1 MAKEISIIIRAK
13 NAVAAGLAKAG
24 AMFKSFGASVKN
36 IGAGLLS
43 FGKKAAI
50 GFGAAIGALGVL
62 MKKAEEFNQSISQIA
77 TLTEVSKGKVAKEV
91 RAMSA
96 EFGMAKDELTKGLYD
111 ALSAGVPK
119 DNVFDF
125 MRTAAKTARAG
136 ASSTAEAVDF
146 LTTAINAYGFD
157 AAQAGRVSDILFA
170 TVKLGKTTVS
180 ELAANFAQV
189 APLAS
194 ASGIAFEQV
203 MAAAASLTKQGTPTA
218 QAMTQIRAAII
229 AMNRELGDGWA
240 ASMTLQE
247 GMQLMADKAGGSA
260 DALRGLTG
268 RVEGALAIMALTG
281 KGAAGAA
288 KDLAEVANS
297 AGAMNDA
304 FKKTKDDAAM
314 AKFLQA
320 LHNISLAAGD
330 VALKFL
336 GPMLERASKAAA
348 SFAEKIAILTDT
360 EKFKQTQKAMEGIVS
375 ALLKG
380 GAARGDALKAVAD
393 VIVEGF
399 KLAASSA
406 VSILM
411 KAAPAIGK
419 LIGAGAMAAMETLK
433 PVSLADLENAYVD
446 TVREYWEAGAGQKI
460 YQERD
465 GELIAGQAFRDNKG
479 DVRFIAHDVEKWTDD
494 DVALLKSI
502 VTKRRNEETMKR
514 MGIAGEGIPLDTSDL
529 DSALA
534 RLMAL
539 SEKYASE
546 SKGEGSGE
554 GEGEGAPLSV
564 SGSGAGTQYNPTGTL
579 RNALEFAREQ
589 EAAQKEAVE
598 NAAKYEE
605 LVRRRFFDK
614 QFRKEE
620 QDAAR
625 QWVKEDRMI
634 ERALEKE
641 KKGITGAS
649 IARAKEIQEAREQTK
664 KENER
669 LEKAA
674 AARAALEDQLADAAL
689 ETAENTLAT
698 KDAVDALRGDLTGGG

>member
-24 AMFKSFGASVKN
+24 AMFKSFGASVKK

-111 ALSAGVPK
+111 ALSASVPK

-380 GAARGDALKAVAD
+380 GETRWETLGAITNVLKAALAVAVENAVDLLKSAAPTIGKMIGLGAQAVWDAFKPQRPTIDEVRTAAGQLGIQTDEAGGVKLRGVGGLTKDQRNALDRQIKLNRLQKTTDALKEDNLEAMTEAD
-393 VIVEGF
+393 IR
-399 KLAASSA
+399 LDAA
-406 VSILM
+406 
-411 KAAPAIGK
+411 
-419 LIGAGAMAAMETLK
+419 LK
-433 PVSLADLENAYVD
+433 E
-446 TVREYWEAGAGQKI
+446 
-460 YQERD
+460 
-465 GELIAGQAFRDNKG
+465 
-479 DVRFIAHDVEKWTDD
+479 
-494 DVALLKSI
+494 LKSLLE
-502 VTKRRNEETMKR
+502 RQSEE
-514 MGIAGEGIPLDTSDL
+514 I
-529 DSALA
+529 DSPPTD
-534 RLMAL
+534 
-539 SEKYASE
+539 SQPQ
-546 SKGEGSGE
+546 GGT
-554 GEGEGAPLSV
+554 PLSV
-564 SGSGAGTQYNPTGTL
+564 SDSGTGTPYDPTAT
-579 RNALEFAREQ
+579 RRAALEFAREQ

-598 NAAKYEE
+598 NAAEHEE

-625 QWVKEDRMI
+625 QWAKEDRMI

-649 IARAKEIQEAREQTK
+649 IERAKDVQRARDRVSEEQ
-664 KENER
+664 ER
-669 LEKAA
+669 LQQIEDTRATLEK
-674 AARAALEDQLADAAL
+674 ELADATKRTADAAETIVDTL
-689 ETAENTLAT
+689 EETLKPA
-698 KDAVDALRGDLTGGG
+698 

>member
-1 MAKEISIIIRAK
+1 MGKKEISIIIRAK

-24 AMFKSFGASVKN
+24 AMFRSFGESIKK

-43 FGKKAAI
+43 FGKNAAI

-62 MKKAEEFNQSISQIA
+62 MKKAEGFNQSISQIA
-77 TLTEVSKGKVAKEV
+77 TLTEMSKGKVAKEV

-111 ALSAGVPK
+111 ALSASVPK

-180 ELAANFAQV
+180 ELAASFAQV

-297 AGAMNDA
+297 TGAMNDA
-304 FKKTKDDAAM
+304 FKKTQDDAAM

-360 EKFKQTQKAMEGIVS
+360 EKFKQTQKTMEGIVS

-380 GAARGDALKAVAD
+380 GETRWETLGAITNVLKAAFVVAVENAVGLLKSAAPTIGKMIGLGAQAVWDAFKPRFQQPTLDEVRTAAEQLGIPTDEEGRVKLRGRGGLTDDQRKAFDRQIKLNRLEKTTDALKEDNLEAMTEAD
-393 VIVEGF
+393 IR
-399 KLAASSA
+399 LAA
-406 VSILM
+406 
-411 KAAPAIGK
+411 AI
-419 LIGAGAMAAMETLK
+419 E
-433 PVSLADLENAYVD
+433 E
-446 TVREYWEAGAGQKI
+446 
-460 YQERD
+460 
-465 GELIAGQAFRDNKG
+465 
-479 DVRFIAHDVEKWTDD
+479 
-494 DVALLKSI
+494 LKSLLE
-502 VTKRRNEETMKR
+502 RLSEESDSPPSDSP
-514 MGIAGEGIPLDTSDL
+514 PLDSP
-529 DSALA
+529 
-534 RLMAL
+534 R
-539 SEKYASE
+539 
-546 SKGEGSGE
+546 
-554 GEGEGAPLSV
+554 PLSV
-564 SGSGAGTQYNPTGTL
+564 SGFGAGAPYDPTATQ
-579 RNALEFAREQ
+579 RAALEFVREQ

-598 NAAKYEE
+598 NAAKNEE
-605 LVRRRFFDK
+605 LVRRRFFDRE
-614 QFRKEE
+614 FRKEE
-620 QDAAR
+620 QERERRKA
-625 QWVKEDRMI
+625 KEELMI
-634 ERALEKE
+634 ELALEDAKR
-641 KKGITGAS
+641 GITGAH
-649 IARAKEIQEAREQTK
+649 IDRAKEIEKAREQKK
-664 KENER
+664 KETEQ
-669 LEKAA
+669 LEKLAE
-674 AARAALEDQLADAAL
+674 ARAALEKQLADAAF
-689 ETAENTLAT
+689 ETADNTLAT
-698 KDAVDALRGDLTGGG
+698 KEAIDKLRGDLTGGG

>member
-1 MAKEISIIIRAK
+1 MAKKEISIIIRAK
-13 NAVAAGLAKAG
+13 NAVAAGLAKAE
-24 AMFKSFGASVKN
+24 AMFKSFGASIKN

-43 FGKKAAI
+43 FGKNAAI

-77 TLTEVSKGKVAKEV
+77 TLTEMSKGKVAKEV

-111 ALSAGVPK
+111 ALSASVPK

-180 ELAANFAQV
+180 ELAASFAQV

-194 ASGIAFEQV
+194 ASGVAFEQV

-297 AGAMNDA
+297 TGVMNDA
-304 FKKTKDDAAM
+304 FKKTIDDAAM

-360 EKFKQTQKAMEGIVS
+360 EKFKRTQKTMEGIVS

-380 GAARGDALKAVAD
+380 GETRWETLGAITNVLKAALAVA
-393 VIVEGF
+393 V
-399 KLAASSA
+399 
-406 VSILM
+406 
-411 KAAPAIGK
+411 
-419 LIGAGAMAAMETLK
+419 
-433 PVSLADLENAYVD
+433 ENAVD
-446 TVREYWEAGAGQKI
+446 
-460 YQERD
+460 
-465 GELIAGQAFRDNKG
+465 
-479 DVRFIAHDVEKWTDD
+479 
-494 DVALLKSI
+494 LLKSAAPTI
-502 VTKRRNEETMKR
+502 GKMIGLGAQAVWDAFKPQFLRPTLDEVRIAAEQLGIQTDEYGTVKLRGKGGLTDDQRKAFDRQIRLNRVEKTMEGVNEDNLEAMTEADIRLAAAIEELKSLLERQSEETDSPPSDS
-514 MGIAGEGIPLDTSDL
+514 EESDSEESDSPPLPPPPPPPPRPYDPT
-529 DSALA
+529 A
-534 RLMAL
+534 
-539 SEKYASE
+539 
-546 SKGEGSGE
+546 
-554 GEGEGAPLSV
+554 
-564 SGSGAGTQYNPTGTL
+564 TQ
-579 RNALEFAREQ
+579 RAALESVREE

-598 NAAKYEE
+598 NAAKNEE
-605 LVRRRFFDK
+605 LMRRRFFDK

-620 QDAAR
+620 RDAAR
-625 QWVKEDRMI
+625 QKAKEEAMI
-634 ERALEKE
+634 ERALEDD
-641 KKGITGAS
+641 KKGIKGAH
-649 IARAKEIQEAREQTK
+649 IERAKEIQKAREQKK
-664 KENER
+664 KETER
-669 LEKAA
+669 LEKLAE
-674 AARAALEDQLADAAL
+674 ARAALEKQLADAAA
-689 ETAENTLAT
+689 ETADNTLAT
-698 KDAVDALRGDLTGGG
+698 KEAVDALRGDLTGGG

>member
-1 MAKEISIIIRAK
+1 MSKKEISIIIRAK
-13 NAVAAGLAKAG
+13 NAVAAGLAKAE
-24 AMFKSFGASVKN
+24 AMFKSFGASIKN

-43 FGKKAAI
+43 FGKNAAI

-62 MKKAEEFNQSISQIA
+62 MKKAEGFNQSISQIA
-77 TLTEVSKGKVAKEV
+77 TLTEMSKGKVAKEV

-111 ALSAGVPK
+111 ALSASVPK

-180 ELAANFAQV
+180 ELAASFAQV

-194 ASGIAFEQV
+194 ASGVAFEQV

-247 GMQLMADKAGGSA
+247 GMQLMMDKAGGSA

-288 KDLAEVANS
+288 EDLAEVAIS
-297 AGAMNDA
+297 TGAMNDA
-304 FKKTKDDAAM
+304 FKNTQDDAAM

-360 EKFKQTQKAMEGIVS
+360 EKFKRTQKAMEGIVS

-380 GAARGDALKAVAD
+380 GETRWETLGAITNVLKAALAVA
-393 VIVEGF
+393 V
-399 KLAASSA
+399 
-406 VSILM
+406 
-411 KAAPAIGK
+411 
-419 LIGAGAMAAMETLK
+419 
-433 PVSLADLENAYVD
+433 ENAVD
-446 TVREYWEAGAGQKI
+446 
-460 YQERD
+460 
-465 GELIAGQAFRDNKG
+465 
-479 DVRFIAHDVEKWTDD
+479 
-494 DVALLKSI
+494 LLKSAAPTI
-502 VTKRRNEETMKR
+502 GKMIGLGAQAVWDAFKPQFLRPTLDEVRIAAEQLGIQTDEYGTVKLRGKGGLTDDQRKAFYRQIRLNRVEKTM
-514 MGIAGEGIPLDTSDL
+514 EGINEDNLEAMTEADIRLAAAIEELKSLLERLPEESDSPPS
-529 DSALA
+529 DS
-534 RLMAL
+534 
-539 SEKYASE
+539 EE
-546 SKGEGSGE
+546 SDSPPPPPPPPPPPRPYDPT
-554 GEGEGAPLSV
+554 A
-564 SGSGAGTQYNPTGTL
+564 TQ
-579 RNALEFAREQ
+579 RAALEFVREQ

-598 NAAKYEE
+598 NAAKNEE
-605 LVRRRFFDK
+605 LMRRRFFDK

-620 QDAAR
+620 RDAAR
-625 QWVKEDRMI
+625 QKAKEEGMI
-634 ERALEKE
+634 ERALEDD
-641 KKGITGAS
+641 KKGIKGAH
-649 IARAKEIQEAREQTK
+649 IERAKEIQKAREQKK
-664 KENER
+664 KETEQ
-669 LEKAA
+669 LEKLTE
-674 AARAALEDQLADAAL
+674 ARASLERQLADAAR
-689 ETAENTLAT
+689 ETADNTLAT
-698 KDAVDALRGDLTGGG
+698 KEAVDALRGDLTGGG

>member
-1 MAKEISIIIRAK
+1 MAKKEISIIIRAK

-24 AMFKSFGASVKN
+24 AMFRSFGESIKK

-43 FGKKAAI
+43 FGKNAAI

-62 MKKAEEFNQSISQIA
+62 MKKAEGFNQSISQIA
-77 TLTEVSKGKVAKEV
+77 TLTEMSKGKVAKEV

-111 ALSAGVPK
+111 ALSASVPK

-180 ELAANFAQV
+180 ELAASFAQV

-297 AGAMNDA
+297 TGAMNDA
-304 FKKTKDDAAM
+304 FKKTQDDAAM

-380 GAARGDALKAVAD
+380 GETRWETLGAITNVLKAALAVA
-393 VIVEGF
+393 V
-399 KLAASSA
+399 
-406 VSILM
+406 
-411 KAAPAIGK
+411 
-419 LIGAGAMAAMETLK
+419 
-433 PVSLADLENAYVD
+433 ENAVD
-446 TVREYWEAGAGQKI
+446 
-460 YQERD
+460 
-465 GELIAGQAFRDNKG
+465 
-479 DVRFIAHDVEKWTDD
+479 
-494 DVALLKSI
+494 LLKSAAPTI
-502 VTKRRNEETMKR
+502 GRMIGLGAQAVWDAFKPQFLRPTLDEVRTAAEQLGIQTDEYGTVKLRGKGGLTDDQRKAFDRQIRLNRVEKTMDSLKEDNLETMTAAEIR
-514 MGIAGEGIPLDTSDL
+514 
-529 DSALA
+529 LA
-534 RLMAL
+534 AAIEEFKSLLERL
-539 SEKYASE
+539 SEDIDSPP
-546 SKGEGSGE
+546 SDSPPSDSP
-554 GEGEGAPLSV
+554 PLPPPPPPPPRPYDPT
-564 SGSGAGTQYNPTGTL
+564 ATQ
-579 RNALEFAREQ
+579 RAALESVREQ

-598 NAAKYEE
+598 NAAKNEE
-605 LVRRRFFDK
+605 LMRRRFFDK

-620 QDAAR
+620 RDAAR
-625 QWVKEDRMI
+625 QKAKEEDMI
-634 ERALEKE
+634 KRALEDD
-641 KKGITGAS
+641 KKGIKGAH
-649 IARAKEIQEAREQTK
+649 IDRAKEIQKAREQ
-664 KENER
+664 KEKETER
-669 LEKAA
+669 LEKLAE
-674 AARAALEDQLADAAL
+674 ARAALEKQLADAAA
-689 ETAENTLAT
+689 ETADNTLAT
-698 KDAVDALRGDLTGGG
+698 KEAVDKLRGDLTGGG

>member
-1 MAKEISIIIRAK
+1 MSKKEISIIIRAK

-24 AMFKSFGASVKN
+24 AMFRSFGESVKN

-43 FGKKAAI
+43 FGKNAAI

-77 TLTEVSKGKVAKEV
+77 TLTEMSKGEVAKEV

-111 ALSAGVPK
+111 ALSASVPK

-180 ELAANFAQV
+180 ELAASFAQV

-194 ASGIAFEQV
+194 ASGVAFEQV

-297 AGAMNDA
+297 TGAMNDA
-304 FKKTKDDAAM
+304 FKKTQDDAAM

-360 EKFKQTQKAMEGIVS
+360 EKFKRTQKTMEGIVS

-380 GAARGDALKAVAD
+380 GETRWETLGAITNVLKAALAVA
-393 VIVEGF
+393 V
-399 KLAASSA
+399 
-406 VSILM
+406 
-411 KAAPAIGK
+411 
-419 LIGAGAMAAMETLK
+419 
-433 PVSLADLENAYVD
+433 ENAVD
-446 TVREYWEAGAGQKI
+446 
-460 YQERD
+460 
-465 GELIAGQAFRDNKG
+465 
-479 DVRFIAHDVEKWTDD
+479 
-494 DVALLKSI
+494 LLKSAAPTI
-502 VTKRRNEETMKR
+502 GRMIGLGAQAVWDAFKPQFLRPTFDEVRIAAEQLGIQTDEEGRVLLRGRGGLTDDQRKAFDRQIRLNRVEKIMDTLKEDNLEAMTEADIRLAAAIEELKSLLERLPEETDS
-514 MGIAGEGIPLDTSDL
+514 PPSDSEES
-529 DSALA
+529 DSPPPPPPPPPPPRPYDPTA
-534 RLMAL
+534 
-539 SEKYASE
+539 
-546 SKGEGSGE
+546 
-554 GEGEGAPLSV
+554 
-564 SGSGAGTQYNPTGTL
+564 TQ
-579 RNALEFAREQ
+579 RAALESVREE

-598 NAAKYEE
+598 NAAKNEE
-605 LVRRRFFDK
+605 LMRRRFFDK

-620 QDAAR
+620 RDAAR
-625 QWVKEDRMI
+625 QKAKEEAMI
-634 ERALEKE
+634 ERALEDD
-641 KKGITGAS
+641 KKGIKGAH
-649 IARAKEIQEAREQTK
+649 IDRAKEIQKAREQKK
-664 KENER
+664 KETER
-669 LEKAA
+669 LEKLAET
-674 AARAALEDQLADAAL
+674 RAALEKQLADAAA
-689 ETAENTLAT
+689 ETADNTLAT
-698 KDAVDALRGDLTGGG
+698 KEAVDALRGDLTGGG

>member
-1 MAKEISIIIRAK
+1 MAKKEISIIIRAK

-24 AMFKSFGASVKN
+24 AMFRSFGESIKK

-43 FGKKAAI
+43 FGKNAAI

-62 MKKAEEFNQSISQIA
+62 MKKAEGFNQSISQIA
-77 TLTEVSKGKVAKEV
+77 TLTEMSKGKVAKEV

-111 ALSAGVPK
+111 ALSASVPK

-180 ELAANFAQV
+180 ELAASFAQV

-297 AGAMNDA
+297 TGAMNDA
-304 FKKTKDDAAM
+304 FKKTQDDAAM

-380 GAARGDALKAVAD
+380 GETRWETLGAITNVLKA
-393 VIVEGF
+393 
-399 KLAASSA
+399 
-406 VSILM
+406 
-411 KAAPAIGK
+411 
-419 LIGAGAMAAMETLK
+419 
-433 PVSLADLENAYVD
+433 
-446 TVREYWEAGAGQKI
+446 
-460 YQERD
+460 
-465 GELIAGQAFRDNKG
+465 
-479 DVRFIAHDVEKWTDD
+479 
-494 DVALLKSI
+494 
-502 VTKRRNEETMKR
+502 
-514 MGIAGEGIPLDTSDL
+514 
-529 DSALA
+529 ALA
-534 RLMAL
+534 
-539 SEKYASE
+539 
-546 SKGEGSGE
+546 
-554 GEGEGAPLSV
+554 V
-564 SGSGAGTQYNPTGTL
+564 
-579 RNALEFAREQ
+579 
-589 EAAQKEAVE
+589 AVE
-598 NAAKYEE
+598 NAVG
-605 LVRRRFFDK
+605 L
-614 QFRKEE
+614 
-620 QDAAR
+620 
-625 QWVKEDRMI
+625 
-634 ERALEKE
+634 
-641 KKGITGAS
+641 
-649 IARAKEIQEAREQTK
+649 
-664 KENER
+664 
-669 LEKAA
+669 
-674 AARAALEDQLADAAL
+674 
-689 ETAENTLAT
+689 
-698 KDAVDALRGDLTGGG
+698 

>member
-1 MAKEISIIIRAK
+1 MAKKEISIIIRAK

-24 AMFKSFGASVKN
+24 AMFRSFGASIKK

-43 FGKKAAI
+43 FGKNAAI

-77 TLTEVSKGKVAKEV
+77 TLTELSKGKVAKEV

-96 EFGMAKDELTKGLYD
+96 EFGMAKGELTKGLYD
-111 ALSAGVPK
+111 ALSASVPK

-180 ELAANFAQV
+180 ELAASFAQV

-297 AGAMNDA
+297 TGAMNDA
-304 FKKTKDDAAM
+304 FKKTQDDAAM

-380 GAARGDALKAVAD
+380 GETRWETLGAITNVLKAGLAVAVENAVDLLKSAAPTIGRMIGLGAQAVWDAFKPQFLRPTLDEVRIAAEQLGIQTDEYGGVKLRGKGGLTDDQRKAFDRQIRLNRVEKTMDALKEDNLEAMTEAD
-393 VIVEGF
+393 IR
-399 KLAASSA
+399 LAAAIEELKSLLERLSEDSPPSDSEESDSPPSDSPPSYSPPPLSA
-406 VSILM
+406 SGYD
-411 KAAPAIGK
+411 PTAIQ
-419 LIGAGAMAAMETLK
+419 
-433 PVSLADLENAYVD
+433 
-446 TVREYWEAGAGQKI
+446 R
-460 YQERD
+460 
-465 GELIAGQAFRDNKG
+465 
-479 DVRFIAHDVEKWTDD
+479 
-494 DVALLKSI
+494 VALESM
-502 VTKRRNEETMKR
+502 REE
-514 MGIAGEGIPLDTSDL
+514 
-529 DSALA
+529 
-534 RLMAL
+534 
-539 SEKYASE
+539 
-546 SKGEGSGE
+546 
-554 GEGEGAPLSV
+554 
-564 SGSGAGTQYNPTGTL
+564 
-579 RNALEFAREQ
+579 

-598 NAAKYEE
+598 NAAKNEE
-605 LVRRRFFDK
+605 LMRRRFFDK

-620 QDAAR
+620 RDRDRKKA
-625 QWVKEDRMI
+625 KEEAMI
-634 ERALEKE
+634 ERALEDD
-641 KKGITGAS
+641 KKGIKGAH
-649 IARAKEIQEAREQTK
+649 IERAKEIQKAREQKK
-664 KENER
+664 KETER
-669 LEKAA
+669 LEKLAE
-674 AARAALEDQLADAAL
+674 ARAALEKQLADAAA
-689 ETAENTLAT
+689 ETADNTLAT
-698 KDAVDALRGDLTGGG
+698 KEAVDALRGDLTGGG

>member
-1 MAKEISIIIRAK
+1 MAKKEISIIIRAK

-24 AMFKSFGASVKN
+24 AMFRSFGERVKN

-43 FGKKAAI
+43 FGKNVAI

-77 TLTEVSKGKVAKEV
+77 TLTEMSKGEVAKEV

-111 ALSAGVPK
+111 ALSASVPK

-180 ELAANFAQV
+180 ELAASFAQV

-194 ASGIAFEQV
+194 ASGVAFEQV

-229 AMNRELGDGWA
+229 AMNRELGNGWA

-247 GMQLMADKAGGSA
+247 GMQLMMDKAGGSA

-297 AGAMNDA
+297 TGAMNDA
-304 FKKTKDDAAM
+304 FKKTIDDAAM

-360 EKFKQTQKAMEGIVS
+360 EKFKKTQKTMEGIVS

-380 GAARGDALKAVAD
+380 GETRWETLGAITNVLKAALAVAVENAVDLLKSAAPTIGKMIGLGAQAVWDAFKPQFLRPTLDEVRTAAEQLGIQTDEEGRVKLRGRGGLTDDQRKAFDRQIRLNRLEKILAQTDALKEDNLEAMTEAD
-393 VIVEGF
+393 IR
-399 KLAASSA
+399 LAA
-406 VSILM
+406 
-411 KAAPAIGK
+411 AI
-419 LIGAGAMAAMETLK
+419 E
-433 PVSLADLENAYVD
+433 E
-446 TVREYWEAGAGQKI
+446 
-460 YQERD
+460 
-465 GELIAGQAFRDNKG
+465 
-479 DVRFIAHDVEKWTDD
+479 
-494 DVALLKSI
+494 LKSLLE
-502 VTKRRNEETMKR
+502 RQSEETDS
-514 MGIAGEGIPLDTSDL
+514 PPSDSEES
-529 DSALA
+529 DSPPSDSPPSD
-534 RLMAL
+534 RPP
-539 SEKYASE
+539 
-546 SKGEGSGE
+546 
-554 GEGEGAPLSV
+554 PLSV
-564 SGSGAGTQYNPTGTL
+564 SGYDPTATQ
-579 RNALEFAREQ
+579 RAALESVREQ

-598 NAAKYEE
+598 NAAKNEE
-605 LVRRRFFDK
+605 LARRRFFDK

-620 QDAAR
+620 RDAAR
-625 QWVKEDRMI
+625 QKAKEEDMI
-634 ERALEKE
+634 KRALEDD
-641 KKGITGAS
+641 KKGIKGAH
-649 IARAKEIQEAREQTK
+649 IDRAKEIQKAREQ
-664 KENER
+664 KEKETER
-669 LEKAA
+669 LEKLAE
-674 AARAALEDQLADAAL
+674 ARAALEKQLADAAA
-689 ETAENTLAT
+689 ETADNTLAT
-698 KDAVDALRGDLTGGG
+698 KEAVDALRGDLTGGG